1 MYAADRGPFHQGH
14 KYFPAYLGQY
24 RIGQNGVD
32 HTAAALQFRAA
43 ADDVLNHLRIVGEW
57 NAVIFENPF
66 FDSAKLQPHYI
77 RQHGIAQRIVGDNDQ
92 PSQEGGREN
101 PQQRFSQCLGEAFHI
116 RRKLRVTAHIHD
128 EVRADVGR
136 EYNQRVFEIDRTSL
150 AIFHPPF
157 VKNLEK
163 DLVYVRVR
171 LFDFIKQYH
180 AVWFSAHR
188 LRQPAALSVAYVT
201 WRSPLERGDRMR
213 FLKFAHIYGYYVLFP
228 AIEGFGQREGRLGFA
243 DPGWSGQHED
253 ADRFLRIV
261 QFRPGGINALADHLQ
276 RMALSDDAPIHDV

>member
-1 MYAADRGPFHQGH
+1 
-14 KYFPAYLGQY
+14 
-24 RIGQNGVD
+24 
-32 HTAAALQFRAA
+32 
-43 ADDVLNHLRIVGEW
+43 
-57 NAVIFENPF
+57 
-66 FDSAKLQPHYI
+66 
-77 RQHGIAQRIVGDNDQ
+77 
-92 PSQEGGREN
+92 
-101 PQQRFSQCLGEAFHI
+101 CLGEAFHI

-276 RMALSDDAPIHDV
+276 RMALSDDAPIHDVGQVQHGFYLVFYHPANWNPGRVGDHRGHGLGVGGGQDERPFPLQLL